1 MTQYIEK
8 NRRKLFFLIALGT
21 YVCALAYFVL
31 TPYLSD
37 DYAYLME
44 LRDHNARNIFD
55 IMRLAYAEYFE
66 HGGRLVHYFTFRLFL
81 FIPSKIVF
89 DIIASLYFVVLGLL
103 IYANVEKKR
112 KLDLGVLILSF
123 GMIWFFAVEPG
134 QTIFWLTG
142 TVVYLFAAVYILG
155 SVTLYRHLLSRDSLK
170 RPWLMA
176 VLMLILALL
185 AGNSSENYSC
195 AAILIL
201 LIVTVSKYLAE
212 KKDKGGKLPLK
223 SFLKPY
229 MITTFAG
236 YIAGYLILVL
246 SPGAWKRADSAAWD
260 DYSGFV
266 GILSHIY
273 KIMVSLKELF
283 LPLLI
288 AITFFFVILVLYKRF
303 KSFSDVINHTSV
315 LYIMGAL
322 AGSFSL
328 AIIAPPMPRAYFGP
342 GLFLMIAVITL
353 LQDIC
358 HMVETRN
365 LGNIMKYTAV
375 AVMCLMFT
383 FIYLENLVNLAR
395 IYRESNEQTAV
406 MEQAV
411 AEGRTGYVEVPM
423 LHEDFDNKYT
433 IAYFPQID
441 PDPGFWIN
449 TFYEG
454 WYGIEKVSSVT
465 RAVWGEKH

>member
-1 MTQYIEK
+1 MLKFIEK
-8 NRRKLFFLIALGT
+8 NRKTIFFIIVLCS
-21 YVCALAYFVL
+21 YVCALAFYYL

-44 LRDHNARNIFD
+44 LRDKNACSLLD
-55 IMRLAYAEYFE
+55 LMRLAYAEYFE

-89 DIIASLYFVVLGLL
+89 DIIASLYFVVLGFL

-123 GMIWFFAVEPG
+123 GMIWFFTVEPG
-134 QTIFWLTG
+134 QTVFWLTG
-142 TVVYLFAAVYILG
+142 AVVYLFAAVYILG
-155 SVTLYRHLLSRDSLK
+155 SITLYRHLIRSDSVK
-170 RPWLMA
+170 KPWLMA
-176 VLMLILALL
+176 VLMFLLSLL

-195 AAILIL
+195 AAILII
-201 LIVTVSKYLAE
+201 LIVTVSKYYSE
-212 KKDKGGKLPLK
+212 KKEKDGKYPLK

-229 MITTFAG
+229 MIATFVG
-236 YIAGYLILVL
+236 YIVGYLVL
-246 SPGAWKRADSAAWD
+246 ICSPGAWKRADSAAWD

-288 AITFFFVILVLYKRF
+288 VITFFMVILVLNKRF
-303 KSFSDVINHTSV
+303 KSFSDVINHTAV
-315 LYIMGAL
+315 LYIIGAL

-328 AIIAPPMPRAYFGP
+328 AIISPPMPRAYFGP
-342 GLFLMIAVITL
+342 GLFLIVATITL
-353 LQDIC
+353 MQDIS
-358 HMVETRN
+358 HLADTKVF
-365 LGNIMKYTAV
+365 GNIMKYTAV

-383 FIYLENLVNLAR
+383 FVYLENLVNLAR
-395 IYRESNEQTAV
+395 IYRESNEQTSI

-411 AEGRTGYVEVPM
+411 AEGRTDYLEVPM

-441 PDPGFWIN
+441 PNPEFWIN

-454 WYGIEKVSSVT
+454 WYGIDEISSVS
-465 RAVWGEKH
+465 REDWGKEH